1 MKVQSGGAVARG
13 EQGREAKRKAIL
25 EAAVRVFAE
34 KGYFGARMRDV
45 AAAAQVA
52 DGTLYLYFD
61 SKEDLLT
68 AVLEEH
74 AQAFVERARRDCAQ
88 LSDPRHR
95 LRVVL
100 ERHLAS
106 LEANRALATV
116 FQIELRH
123 SRKFLR
129 RIAKGQVSQYLQLLQ
144 EIVGSGV
151 SQGVFRAE
159 LDPKVAARVIFGAVD
174 ELVTAWVLSQKP
186 SGLKEQAA
194 PLLDVLFYGLCRS
207 QNHKV
212 QGERGEP

>member
-1 MKVQSGGAVARG
+1 MARG
-13 EQGREAKRKAIL
+13 EQGKEAKRKAIL

-74 AQAFVERARRDCAQ
+74 AQAFVERARRDCTQ
-88 LSDPRHR
+88 LADPRHM
-95 LRVVL
+95 LRAVL

-144 EIVGSGV
+144 ELVANGIAR
-151 SQGVFRAE
+151 GVFRGE

-174 ELVTAWVLSQKP
+174 ELVTAWILAQKP
-186 SGLKEQAA
+186 SGLKEQVA
-194 PLLDVLFYGLCRS
+194 PLLDVLFYGLCRR
-207 QNHKV
+207 QDHEAH
-212 QGERGEP
+212 GTRGEP

>member
-1 MKVQSGGAVARG
+1 MARA
-13 EQGREAKRKAIL
+13 EQGKQAKRKAIL

-74 AQAFVERARRDCAQ
+74 AQAFVERARRDCGQ
-88 LSDPRHR
+88 LSDPRHM
-95 LRVVL
+95 LRAVL
-100 ERHLAS
+100 ERHFAS

-144 EIVGSGV
+144 ELVASGV
-151 SQGVFRAE
+151 SQGVFRRE

-186 SGLKEQAA
+186 SALKQQLA
-194 PLLDVLFYGLCRS
+194 PLLEVLFYGLCTDQR
-207 QNHKV
+207 NKV
-212 QGERGEP
+212 HGKKGGP